1 MLSSPADTMAGNPA
15 RTVRDYY
22 RQVDAGNI
30 RALVDLFAPDAQYL
44 RPGYEPIVGHEG
56 LERFYAEE
64 RVIESGLHSLDRL
77 IVSGPHVA
85 VHGEFRGRLK
95 NGQDTSLRFADF
107 FTLTDGGLIADRQT
121 FFDSPAV

>member
-1 MLSSPADTMAGNPA
+1 MAGNPA

-22 RQVDAGNI
+22 RQVDAGDI
-30 RALVDLFAPDAQYL
+30 RGLVDLFAPDAQYL

-56 LERFYAEE
+56 LERFYSEE
-64 RVIESGLHSLDRL
+64 RVIESGLHRLEQL
-77 IVSGPHVA
+77 IVSGQHVA

-107 FTLTDGGLIADRQT
+107 FTLTDSGLIADRQT